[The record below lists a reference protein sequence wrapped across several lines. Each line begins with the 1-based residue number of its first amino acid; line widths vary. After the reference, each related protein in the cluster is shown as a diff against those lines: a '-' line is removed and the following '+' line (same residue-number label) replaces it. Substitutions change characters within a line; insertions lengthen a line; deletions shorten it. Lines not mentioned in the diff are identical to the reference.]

1 MLYFLT
7 WWCDVAGAR
16 GGRAKSPRH
25 AAGVAWLSTSGA
37 AVIVCRLSG
46 TWRSRHGRRRVRVG
60 GRVRAGVLDGLGP
73 NLKFW
78 CRVADVDMH
87 AILRTYCQGGKV
99 ARRVGDVEPTS
110 STTWSRRLSGPSRKV
125 HGEQARNKASCSGSR
140 SVLLGIV
147 TYQRKHFK
155 TRVGQPANG
164 EKTKPAGKTKRATRN
179 KARRSG
185 SAP

>member
-1 MLYFLT
+1 L
-7 WWCDVAGAR
+7 
-16 GGRAKSPRH
+16 
-25 AAGVAWLSTSGA
+25 
-37 AVIVCRLSG
+37 CRPSG
-46 TWRSRHGRRRVRVG
+46 TWRSRHGREEVRAG
-60 GRVRAGVLDGLGP
+60 RRVRAGVLDGLGP
-73 NLKFW
+73 NLKVW
-78 CRVADVDMH
+78 CRVADVDMN
-87 AILRTYCQGGKV
+87 AILRTYCKGGKV
-99 ARRVGDVEPTS
+99 ARLVGDVDLTS

-155 TRVGQPANG
+155 TRVASPANG
-164 EKTKPAGKTKRATRN
+164 EKTKPARKTKRATRN